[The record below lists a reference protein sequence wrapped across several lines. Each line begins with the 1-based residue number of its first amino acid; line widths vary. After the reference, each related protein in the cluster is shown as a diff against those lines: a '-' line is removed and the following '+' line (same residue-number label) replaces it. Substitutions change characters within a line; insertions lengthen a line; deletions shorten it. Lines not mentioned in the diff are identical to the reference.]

1 MDNSTSSHIQ
11 CPVEYTLNMIGGKWK
26 PYILHHLS
34 SSEVMRYGELKRSM
48 PAITHKMLSA
58 QLKELDADGLI
69 IRTEYPQIPP
79 KVEYALS
86 EKGISLIPVF
96 EAMSSWGQAYMP
108 IIEKSAV

>member
-1 MDNSTSSHIQ
+1 MDLLCQGEKT
-11 CPVEYTLNMIGGKWK
+11 VE
-26 PYILHHLS
+26 
-34 SSEVMRYGELKRSM
+34 
-48 PAITHKMLSA
+48 AIAEQASLGIKNASA

-69 IRTEYPQIPP
+69 IRTEFPQIPP

-108 IIEKSAV
+108 NIEKSAV